1 MKLRFTN
8 QFEKQL
14 DRISDKRIPQQITKA
29 LQELKDAPTLSSVTS
44 IKKLKGFSHAYRIR
58 SGGYRIGLFEEQD
71 GYITVAHIDVRG
83 SFYKR
88 FP

>member
-1 MKLRFTN
+1 MRLKFTN

-14 DRISDKRIPQQITKA
+14 DKISDKRIRRQITKV
-29 LQELKDAPTLSSVTS
+29 LQELKDAPTLSSVVS
-44 IKKLKGFSHAYRIR
+44 VKKLKGYSKAYRIR
-58 SGGYRIGLFEEQD
+58 SGGYRIGLFQEQD

-83 SFYKR
+83 SFYQR